1 MIKGIEKI
9 GKLFGKM
16 RKVDYR
22 HYILS
27 VITLGFLALSIFVF
41 PNGIIRIWESLQDL
55 FWSICYYGNELF
67 EFGFRVRPTV
77 NDYSSIPFTP
87 IWGLPETWE
96 EFQAAWV
103 RYWGLLFSG
112 DNFSFYVLSLSD
124 GAYFFSRLILLV
136 VFPLFLLGIILFQ
149 RYLQKHNNNYDEDSK
164 ALRAAKWLADNTYVP
179 VKLWVS
185 DFIIFFRE
193 NKIYRN
199 LWLLIWCYNFN
210 VVVIIIEFFAYYFY
224 FAISFD
230 FLNIYRQVYKL
241 FCDLSP
247 MIAFVPGF
255 VWVIVGLV
263 VFHFIR
269 RKIAFSILYWHEA
282 RNCGFINERP
292 IVTMTCGT
300 MGKKKTT
307 MIADMN
313 LLQEKMFREKALKLM
328 IENDMKFPN
337 FPWINLENFMRY
349 AMKEHIVYN
358 LASIRKTFGHLKS
371 CFNEGLVNP
380 EYRSSIRR
388 HLKKRYRLPFG
399 DCIFGYDYA
408 RYGLTYD
415 DQLKVTDIWSV
426 ITSYAQE
433 YFVYVLK
440 SSLILANFSVRTDS
454 VLDDLG
460 NLPMRDNDFYHRNSA
475 FIYELSRYANIID
488 YNALRLGRKLG
499 DEEDP
504 KKDSFEFGSVG
515 ITEVGKER
523 KNNLQLQ
530 EMKKKDEGANQKNDG
545 FNDWLKMIRHSATID
560 YYPFVKVFTDEQRP
574 ESWGADARDL
584 CEIIHIR
591 ESSETKLA
599 MPFFALEELV
609 YTFVYDKFVSLYL
622 KYRHVRSDNTLPM
635 YVLKKV
641 IAKLQKYYK
650 DTYNLF
656 GYNVLKVQVES
667 GTQDGELDS
676 KVYYLDSKR
685 IYSDRFST
693 DAFSDFFTTKA
704 LRSSVGFDDLEEYGS
719 SKATL
724 EELQMQNSYF
734 VADLMNKQENDK

>member
-1 MIKGIEKI
+1 MKKVLKI
-9 GKLFGKM
+9 NH
-16 RKVDYR
+16 R
-22 HYILS
+22 HY
-27 VITLGFLALSIFVF
+27 VAWAITLSFIALAVFVF
-41 PNGIIRIWESLQDL
+41 PDGIIRIWESLKDL
-55 FWSICYYGNELF
+55 FWSVCYYGNELLELGF
-67 EFGFRVRPTV
+67 EVGATV

-96 EFQAAWV
+96 EFQVAWG
-103 RYWGLLFSG
+103 RYWALFASSENFALFASSLSVGAQNVSRVLLLIVVPFVLVGYLLF
-112 DNFSFYVLSLSD
+112 N
-124 GAYFFSRLILLV
+124 
-136 VFPLFLLGIILFQ
+136 
-149 RYLQKHNNNYDEDSK
+149 RYLQKHNNNYNVESK
-164 ALRAAKWLADNTYVP
+164 ALRRFKRVADKTYIP
-179 VKLWVS
+179 VKRWVIS
-185 DFIIFFRE
+185 FVEFLRE
-193 NKIYRN
+193 HSRYLKV
-199 LWLLIWCYNFN
+199 WVLIWCYSFN
-210 VVVIIIEFFAYYFY
+210 VITIIIEFFAYYLY
-224 FAISFD
+224 FVISFD
-230 FLNIYRQVYKL
+230 FLNLYRQVYKL

-247 MIAFVPGF
+247 MIAFVPGW
-255 VWVIVGLV
+255 VWCIVGYFL
-263 VFHFIR
+263 FLHIR
-269 RKIAFSILYWHEA
+269 KKIGYQILYWHEA
-282 RNCGFINERP
+282 RNCGFIKERP

-307 MIADMN
+307 MITDMN
-313 LLQEKMFREKALKLM
+313 LLQEKMFREKALELM
-328 IENDMKFPN
+328 IENDMKFPQ

-349 AMKEHIVYN
+349 AMSAHIVYN
-358 LASIRKTFGHLKS
+358 LASIRKVMNHLRF
-371 CFNEGLVNP
+371 CFIEAYENP
-380 EYRSSIRR
+380 KNRSSIRR
-388 HLKKRYRLPFG
+388 HLKKRYRLPYS

-415 DQLKVTDIWSV
+415 DKLKVTDIWSV
-426 ITSYAQE
+426 LTSYAQE
-433 YFVYVLK
+433 YFIYVIK
-440 SSLILANFSVRTDS
+440 SSLIIANFSVRTDS
-454 VLDDLG
+454 IVEDLG
-460 NLPMRDNDFYHRNSA
+460 NLPMRDDDFYQRNSA

-499 DEEDP
+499 EEEDP

-545 FNDWLKMIRHSATID
+545 FNDWLKMIRHSATVD

-591 ESSETKLA
+591 SSSETKLA
-599 MPFFALEELV
+599 MPFFALEELL
-609 YTFVYDKFVSLYL
+609 YTFFYDKFVSLYL
-622 KYRHVRSDNTLPM
+622 KYRFVRGDNTLLM
-635 YVLKKV
+635 YILKKL

-667 GTQDGELDS
+667 GTQDGELDD
-676 KVYYLDSKR
+676 KVYYLDNKR

-693 DAFSDFFTTKA
+693 DAFSDFFNTKA
-704 LRSSVGFDDLEEYGS
+704 LRSSIGIEDLEEYES